1 MGDTVHRCTLAVVGA
16 GPAGRSLAHRA
27 ALAGI
32 DVVLVDRD
40 PDRVWR
46 STYAAWTDEL
56 PGWVD
61 PVAISHQVESV
72 AVYSPTHHTLRRG
85 YTVLDTAA
93 LQRSLALDGVRAVA
107 GTAMTT
113 DARSVSL
120 STGVTVAAQVVV
132 DARGSISTT
141 GPAQTA
147 YGVFVPREQAAP
159 ILGADP
165 AVLMDWRPFDGSD
178 DGPRVPSF
186 LYTVPVSAD
195 RVLVEETCLVGHP
208 ALSVG
213 TLRDR
218 LRTRL
223 SRRGHAIDVD
233 GDDIERV
240 HFAVTGGGG
249 RPWTSRPMT
258 FGAAGGLMHP
268 ATGYSVATSMRC
280 ADAVVAA
287 IARGD
292 DPGSALWTAR
302 ARLVHTL
309 RRRGLNALLGLDAET
324 TVEFFDAFFELPA
337 DRQRAYLSGRDDP
350 RGVMAA
356 MLTMMRVADPGVGIA
371 VARGAAAPTRW

>member
-1 MGDTVHRCTLAVVGA
+1 MVDTDLRCTLAVVGA

-27 ALAGI
+27 AAAGI

-46 STYAAWTDEL
+46 STYATWTDEL
-56 PGWVD
+56 PRWVD
-61 PVAISHQVESV
+61 PTAVSHQVDSV
-72 AVYSPTHHTLRRG
+72 AVYSPGHHTLHRG
-85 YTVLDTAA
+85 YTVLDTQT
-93 LQRSLALDGVRAVA
+93 LQSSLGLDGVRVVA
-107 GTAMTT
+107 GTAMTA
-113 DARSVSL
+113 DAQSVSV
-120 STGVTVAAQVVV
+120 STGTTVRAKVVV

-147 YGVFVPREQAAP
+147 YGVFVPAASATP
-159 ILGADP
+159 ILGDDP

-178 DGPRVPSF
+178 RQPRVPSF
-186 LYTVPVSAD
+186 LYTVPVSPNLT
-195 RVLVEETCLVGHP
+195 LVEETCLVGHP

-213 TLRDR
+213 TLRER
-218 LRTRL
+218 LRTRMNG
-223 SRRGHAIDVD
+223 SGHAIDVD

-280 ADAVVAA
+280 ADDVVAA
-287 IARGD
+287 IERD
-292 DPGSALWTAR
+292 DNPGSALWTAR

-324 TVEFFDAFFELPA
+324 TVEFFDAFFALPA